1 MAGDMSR
8 HLGRQPQVVPAVPG
22 PMAGARPT
30 VIDELEMRLDAER
43 MLAEQ
48 RIGWCSCRDRDGAGR
63 PLVGCGVC
71 DLPSAATVRQARRV
85 RRRLG
90 EVPSDER

>member
-1 MAGDMSR
+1 MASDMSR

-22 PMAGARPT
+22 PMAGARLT
-30 VIDELEMRLDAER
+30 VIDALEMRLDAER

-48 RIGWCSCRDRDGAGR
+48 RNRWCSCRDVDGACR
-63 PLVGCGVC
+63 SLVGCGVC
-71 DLPSAATVRQARRV
+71 DLRPAATVRQARRA

-90 EVPSDER
+90 EVLCDGG